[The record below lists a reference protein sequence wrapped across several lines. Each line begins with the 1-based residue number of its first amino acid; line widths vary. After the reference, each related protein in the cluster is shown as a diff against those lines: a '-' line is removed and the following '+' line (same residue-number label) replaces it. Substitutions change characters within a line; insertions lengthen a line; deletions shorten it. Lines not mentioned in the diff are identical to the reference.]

1 MGYVPV
7 NGMESTFERAPN
19 NLANYI
25 DVQVFGTHN
34 YKEDYDPEGLLSTI
48 PAIVS
53 ALLGIFTG
61 LILTSKLP
69 KKATIMV
76 GLGGIMLIIGS
87 LWDLVFPIN
96 KALWT
101 SSFVLVTAGW
111 GNLLLALI
119 YYITDVKGIRFGSIF
134 KYAGANAITIYFL
147 SSFITKIFYSIKVD
161 EETSLHEWLFE
172 NIYVH
177 DFMSAQFSSLL
188 YGLTVAAFYVL
199 LAYAMFKKE
208 IFIKV

>member
-1 MGYVPV
+1 
-7 NGMESTFERAPN
+7 
-19 NLANYI
+19 
-25 DVQVFGTHN
+25 
-34 YKEDYDPEGLLSTI
+34 
-48 PAIVS
+48 
-53 ALLGIFTG
+53 
-61 LILTSKLP
+61 
-69 KKATIMV
+69 MV